1 MARIDLN
8 ADVGEGMA
16 LDVAL
21 LAVVT
26 SANVACGG
34 HAGDAATMRATLL
47 GAQHHGV
54 TIGAHPGWADP
65 GQFGRARLTLPLHAL
80 RETLQTQLAALQAVA
95 RETGT
100 AVRYVKLHGALA
112 NQAAEDDALADA
124 VAGVLHEAQLGW
136 LVMPRTAMQ
145 RAAQGAQV
153 LFHTEAFADRTY
165 DAHGLLTPRDK
176 PGAVLH
182 APHVI
187 ADRACAMLE
196 RQALLLADGRWLATP
211 IDSLCVHG
219 DTPGALAIAEILRAR
234 LLERGWQVRALDW

>member
-8 ADVGEGMA
+8 ADVGEGMP
-16 LDVAL
+16 LDAAL

-47 GAQHHGV
+47 EARDRGV

-65 GQFGRARLTLPLHAL
+65 GHFGRARLTVPLRTL

-100 AVRYVKLHGALA
+100 TVRYVKLHGALA
-112 NQAAEDDALADA
+112 NQAAEDEALAGA
-124 VAGVLHEAQLGW
+124 VAGVVREAQLGW
-136 LVMPRTAMQ
+136 LVMPRTALQ
-145 RAAQGAQV
+145 RAAKAAQV
-153 LFHTEAFADRTY
+153 RYHTEAFADRSY
-165 DAHGLLTPRDK
+165 DAHGLLTPRDQ

-182 APHVI
+182 APDVI

-196 RQALLLADGRWLATP
+196 RQALPLADGRWLATP

-219 DTPGALAIAEILRAR
+219 DTLDALAIAQTLRAR
-234 LLERGWQVRALDW
+234 LVERGWHVRALEW